1 MFILLQSVYSL
12 FGFKGL
18 FCYEVFFV
26 STVFC
31 FKCLFGLKCL
41 LRLKCL
47 FGLKCLFCLEC
58 LYCMNFFLS
67 QVLILSRLYFM
78 SSVYSVWSVYFVM
91 KFPSPGPN
99 ENSKYIAT
107 IPDTDRRQFSS
118 SGREFY
124 VVYQR
129 GDMYGERSFEF
140 EYRSVSSKSTSF
152 IPFLPPSWSVGD
164 LNLWH

>member
-1 MFILLQSVYSL
+1 MFTSSEVFIWSQVFILSRVFIL
-12 FGFKGL
+12 
-18 FCYEVFFV
+18 YEFFFV
-26 STVFC
+26 SSVNFVSS
-31 FKCLFGLKCL
+31 LFYV
-41 LRLKCL
+41 KCL
-47 FGLKCLFCLEC
+47 FGLKCLFCLRC
-58 LYCMNFFLS
+58 LFCCKVSFCLKCLLCLVF
-67 QVLILSRLYFM
+67 ILM
-78 SSVYSVWSVYFVM
+78 SSVYFVSIVYFVM